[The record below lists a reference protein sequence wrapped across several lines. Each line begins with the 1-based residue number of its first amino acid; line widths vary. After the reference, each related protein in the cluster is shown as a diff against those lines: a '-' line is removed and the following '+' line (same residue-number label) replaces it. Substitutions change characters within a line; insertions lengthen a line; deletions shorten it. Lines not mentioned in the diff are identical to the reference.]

1 MAKKLI
7 VVDLQSV
14 CVNLTAAEYREA
26 VLLADHGSLNKQVM
40 DILQKRI
47 KDGDSIIENI
57 EEL

>member
-1 MAKKLI
+1 MAKKAI

-14 CVNLTAAEYREA
+14 CVKLAPAEYREA
-26 VLLADHGSLNKQVM
+26 VLLADHSSLNAQVM
-40 DILQKRI
+40 AVLQKRI